1 MKERK
6 DTKAMIESVREFD
19 FFDVYNIDMETFN
32 LFKYKFDMNFK
43 RRKQPDIFYRNFF
56 IIGLYKNIN
65 HITVTAN
72 LMQLDH
78 TTIIHS
84 IKRTC
89 DFVQNKDKEIIEIF
103 EQVKFFFER
112 YGKLK
117 AFKYVDGSSENEFL
131 SSLELE
137 RRVFFTGLVKPN

>member
-1 MKERK
+1 MKGSSK
-6 DTKAMIESVREFD
+6 LLIDSIEEFD
-19 FFDVYNIDMETFN
+19 FFDAYNIDMETFK
-32 LFKYKFDMNFK
+32 LFKYKFDMDFK
-43 RRKQPDIFYRNFF
+43 GRKQPDIFYRNIF

-72 LMQLDH
+72 LMQVDH
-78 TTIIHS
+78 ATIINA

-89 DFVQNKDKEIIEIF
+89 DFIQNKDKQIIEIF

-117 AFKYVDGSSENEFL
+117 AFKYVDGSSENELL

-137 RRVFFTGLVKPN
+137 RRVFFTGLIKPNN